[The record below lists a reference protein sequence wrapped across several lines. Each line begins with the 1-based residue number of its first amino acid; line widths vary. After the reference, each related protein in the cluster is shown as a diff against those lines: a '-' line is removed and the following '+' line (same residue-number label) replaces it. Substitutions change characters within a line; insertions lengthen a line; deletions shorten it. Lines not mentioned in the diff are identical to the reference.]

1 MPRTSVRV
9 PQARDA
15 DSDAVGAPAVPTPL
29 EIAGF
34 APGTSNRQIA
44 ALARRLSR
52 QPKTAERW
60 VPVILVG
67 PPPPVNA
74 SERATPENRQFAQV
88 IDDIDKLDSKA
99 LERKRWEIV
108 KDAVS
113 YPSTEHT
120 SALRMLEAIEFIE
133 GRRGIKHAGA
143 TDWSSSGRRASMRTV
158 IEEGI
163 RENGSFDK
171 TIESLEGHSET
182 EGDLDRFKNEAKSFA
197 SEFRGQAFTTTERML
212 DGSQVA
218 IQKIIESYG
227 LPYDS
232 AKVEASSYARDAI
245 SLDDA
250 VNGVIEIAASVGQCR
265 PRVELEEAPRPRG
278 QSRGAQEAAAAR
290 APARARARRGVDE
303 AEPRRQHQGGQGGA
317 CGRRTAQGRLPPA
330 QGRMDRRR
338 TTAPHPRQLPP
349 RRRPRQGRS
358 WRARHRHVQ
367 DEMRAVL
374 RELLPKL
381 ADIGRARYKLHHN
394 ELDPLTLPTVVAM
407 TRANMFVP
415 KGSIRDGVVN
425 DLQRKATSNSSWIAL
440 FAFALAVITLI
451 PSAGASLAIPAGIG
465 AVALATYQAVEEW
478 EDYSQKKLLSNTAID
493 IANALVTED
502 PSLRGF
508 VESLFSIGLE
518 LVPLALAFR
527 EARALKRLVAAGEDG
542 SELIAKLNRLGE
554 EKGLGK
560 LGDQVADDARKT
572 AKVKPPEPHG
582 SKPSDPHAPKP
593 PEPHGGGPRDP
604 HDPHTTTAHEPRKPT
619 PHGDLTA
626 AELAKVKTYSSA
638 DAVKDATKKAFEK
651 LGNKATGVNPE
662 YDVLQTVIGSI
673 KRDDN
678 GNKLL
683 GVYKQYHATVR
694 DPEAAAE
701 FCAAVWQR
709 AADKHITT
717 LEALEE
723 LVPGGKAPQII
734 DDELTKAE
742 LLQDPPF
749 IDMTFNG
756 SDHGTHTHLFME
768 GLIDFKHGA
777 GKGREI
783 RQMIARAEGKAIPRG
798 QGRPDKEFYE
808 TFWDA
813 MFDEYDSRHLNSP
826 EGLQRVLEEHLGF
839 PRRIKPR

>member
-9 PQARDA
+9 PQARVA
-15 DSDAVGAPAVPTPL
+15 DSVAVGAPAVPTPL

-52 QPKTAERW
+52 QPKTAEHW
-60 VPVILVG
+60 VPVSLVG

-88 IDDIDKLDSKA
+88 IDETDKLDSTA

-120 SALRMLEAIEFIE
+120 AALRMLEAIEFIE

-143 TDWSSSGRRASMRTV
+143 TDWSSPGRRASMRTV
-158 IEEGI
+158 VEEGI
-163 RENGSFDK
+163 RENGSFEK
-171 TIESLEGHSET
+171 TIESLEGYSET
-182 EGDLDRFKNEAKSFA
+182 EGDLDRFKSEAKAFA
-197 SEFRGQAFTTTERML
+197 SEFRSQAFTTTERML

-227 LPYDS
+227 MPYDS
-232 AKVEASSYARDAI
+232 AKVEASAYVRDAI

-250 VNGVIEIAASVGQCR
+250 VNGVIEIAAQSNNADVDSNWKKRRDLADKAEKLKKLQQLVHQREHERGVAWAKR
-265 PRVELEEAPRPRG
+265 GLDDNTKEAR
-278 QSRGAQEAAAAR
+278 EAR
-290 APARARARRGVDE
+290 AADE
-303 AEPRRQHQGGQGGA
+303 
-317 CGRRTAQGRLPPA
+317 RLKDA
-330 QGRMDRRR
+330 Y
-338 TTAPHPRQLPP
+338 RQLKAGWIAAERLHPVL
-349 RRRPRQGRS
+349 GS
-358 WRARHRHVQ
+358 FRHGGDLDKVDLGDLDTATVQ

-381 ADIGRARYKLHHN
+381 GDIMRARYKLHHN
-394 ELDPLTLPTVVAM
+394 ELDPLTLPTVVAL

-425 DLQRKATSNSSWIAL
+425 DLQRKATSKSSWIAL

-478 EDYSQKKLLSNTAID
+478 EDYSQKKLLSNTAVD

-518 LVPLALAFR
+518 MVPLALAFR

-582 SKPSDPHAPKP
+582 
-593 PEPHGGGPRDP
+593 GGPRDP
-604 HDPHTTTAHEPRKPT
+604 HDPHATTAHEPRKPT

-638 DAVKDATKKAFEK
+638 DAVKDATKTAFGK

-683 GVYKQYHATVR
+683 GIYKQYHATVR

-701 FCAAVWQR
+701 FCAAIWQR

-723 LVPGGKAPQII
+723 LVPGGRAPQIVNG
-734 DDELTKAE
+734 ELTKAE

-749 IDMTFNG
+749 IDMAFNG

-798 QGRPDKEFYE
+798 GGKPDKQFYE

-826 EGLQRVLEEHLGF
+826 EGIQRVLEQHLGF

>member
-1 MPRTSVRV
+1 M
-9 PQARDA
+9 
-15 DSDAVGAPAVPTPL
+15 
-29 EIAGF
+29 
-34 APGTSNRQIA
+34 
-44 ALARRLSR
+44 
-52 QPKTAERW
+52 
-60 VPVILVG
+60 
-67 PPPPVNA
+67 
-74 SERATPENRQFAQV
+74 
-88 IDDIDKLDSKA
+88 DKLDSTA
-99 LERKRWEIV
+99 LERKRWAIV

-113 YPSTEHT
+113 YPSPEHT
-120 SALRMLEAIEFIE
+120 SALHMLEAIEFIE
-133 GRRGIKHAGA
+133 QRRGIKHAGA
-143 TDWSSSGRRASMRTV
+143 TDWSSSGRRASMRTI

-163 RENGSFDK
+163 RENHSFED
-171 TIESLEGHSET
+171 TIASLEGYSET
-182 EGDLDRFKNEAKSFA
+182 AGDVERFKAEAKSFA
-197 SEFRGQAFTTTERML
+197 SEFRGQAFTTAERML
-212 DGSQVA
+212 DASQIA
-218 IQKIIESYG
+218 IRQIIESYG

-232 AKVEASSYARDAI
+232 ATVEAAAYARDEI
-245 SLDDA
+245 SLDNA
-250 VNGVIEIAASVGQCR
+250 VNGVVEIAMQSANVDLER
-265 PRVELEEAPRPRG
+265 NWKKRRDLADKAEELKKLQQLVHQREHERDVAWTKRGLDDNTKEAK
-278 QSRGAQEAAAAR
+278 EAR
-290 APARARARRGVDE
+290 ASE
-303 AEPRRQHQGGQGGA
+303 
-317 CGRRTAQGRLPPA
+317 GRLKDA
-330 QGRMDRRR
+330 Y
-338 TTAPHPRQLPP
+338 RQLKAGWIAAERLHPIL
-349 RRRPRQGRS
+349 GS
-358 WRARHRHVQ
+358 FRHAGVLDKVDLGELDTATVQ

-381 ADIGRARYKLHHN
+381 GDIGRARYKLQHN
-394 ELDPLTLPTVVAM
+394 QLDPLTLPTVVGM
-407 TRANMFVP
+407 TRANMFIP
-415 KGSIRDGVVN
+415 KGSIRDGVAN
-425 DLQRKATSNSSWIAL
+425 DLQRHATSKSSWIAL

-478 EDYSQKKLLSNTAID
+478 EDYSQKKLLSNTAVD

-518 LVPLALAFR
+518 MVPLALAFR
-527 EARALKRLVAAGEDG
+527 EARALKRLVTAGEDG

-560 LGDQVADDARKT
+560 LGDQIADDARKT

-582 SKPSDPHAPKP
+582 SGPHEPHGSGP
-593 PEPHGGGPRDP
+593 HDPHGGGP

-626 AELAKVKTYSSA
+626 AELAKVKSYSSA
-638 DAVKDATKKAFEK
+638 DAVKDATKKAFAK

-678 GNKLL
+678 GKRLL
-683 GVYKQYHATVR
+683 GIYKQYHATVR

-701 FCAAVWQR
+701 FCAAIWQR

-723 LVPGGKAPQII
+723 LVPGGRSPQII
-734 DDELTKAE
+734 NGELTKAE
-742 LLQDPPF
+742 LLEDPPF

-768 GLIDFKHGA
+768 GLIDFKHGP
-777 GKGREI
+777 GTGREI
-783 RQMIARAEGKAIPRG
+783 RHMIARSEGRAIPRG
-798 QGRPDKEFYE
+798 PGRPDKEFYE

-826 EGLQRVLEEHLGF
+826 EGIQRVLEEHLGF

>member
-15 DSDAVGAPAVPTPL
+15 DSVAVGAPAVPTPL

-34 APGTSNRQIA
+34 APGTNNRQIA

-52 QPKTAERW
+52 QPKTAEHW

-88 IDDIDKLDSKA
+88 IDETDKLDSTA

-108 KDAVS
+108 RDAVS

-120 SALRMLEAIEFIE
+120 AALRILEAIEFIE

-143 TDWSSSGRRASMRTV
+143 TDWSSPGRRASMRTV
-158 IEEGI
+158 VEEGI
-163 RENGSFDK
+163 RENGSFEK
-171 TIESLEGHSET
+171 TIESLEGYSET
-182 EGDLDRFKNEAKSFA
+182 EGDLDRFKSEAKAFA
-197 SEFRGQAFTTTERML
+197 SEFRSQAFTTTERML

-227 LPYDS
+227 MPYDS
-232 AKVEASSYARDAI
+232 AKVEASAYVRDAI

-250 VNGVIEIAASVGQCR
+250 VNGVIEIAAQSNNADVDSNWKKR
-265 PRVELEEAPRPRG
+265 RDLADKAEELKKLQQLVHQREHERGVAWAKRGLDDNTKEAR
-278 QSRGAQEAAAAR
+278 EAR
-290 APARARARRGVDE
+290 AADE
-303 AEPRRQHQGGQGGA
+303 
-317 CGRRTAQGRLPPA
+317 RLKDA
-330 QGRMDRRR
+330 Y
-338 TTAPHPRQLPP
+338 RQLKAGWIAAERLHPVL
-349 RRRPRQGRS
+349 GS
-358 WRARHRHVQ
+358 FRHGGDLDKVDLGDLDTATVQ

-381 ADIGRARYKLHHN
+381 GDIMRARYKLHHN
-394 ELDPLTLPTVVAM
+394 ELDPLTLPTVVAL

-425 DLQRKATSNSSWIAL
+425 DLQRKATSKSSWIAL

-478 EDYSQKKLLSNTAID
+478 EDYSQKKLLSNTAVD

-518 LVPLALAFR
+518 MVPLALAFR

-582 SKPSDPHAPKP
+582 
-593 PEPHGGGPRDP
+593 GGPRDP

-638 DAVKDATKKAFEK
+638 DAVKDATKTAFGK

-683 GVYKQYHATVR
+683 GIYKQYHATVR

-701 FCAAVWQR
+701 FCAAIWQR

-723 LVPGGKAPQII
+723 LVPGGRAPQIVNG
-734 DDELTKAE
+734 ELTKAE

-749 IDMTFNG
+749 IDMAFNG

-798 QGRPDKEFYE
+798 GGKPDKQFYE

-826 EGLQRVLEEHLGF
+826 EGIQRVLEQHLGF

>member
-15 DSDAVGAPAVPTPL
+15 DSVAVGAPAVPTPL

-44 ALARRLSR
+44 AFARRLSR
-52 QPKTAERW
+52 QPKTAEHW

-67 PPPPVNA
+67 PTPPVNA

-88 IDDIDKLDSKA
+88 IDDMDKLDSKA

-120 SALRMLEAIEFIE
+120 AALRMLEAIEFIE

-143 TDWSSSGRRASMRTV
+143 TDWSGSGRRASMRTI

-163 RENGSFDK
+163 RENGSFEK

-250 VNGVIEIAASVGQCR
+250 VNGVIEIAAQSNNADLDSNWKKR
-265 PRVELEEAPRPRG
+265 RDLADKAEELKKLQQLVHEREHERGVAWTKRTLDDNTKEAK
-278 QSRGAQEAAAAR
+278 EAR
-290 APARARARRGVDE
+290 AADE
-303 AEPRRQHQGGQGGA
+303 
-317 CGRRTAQGRLPPA
+317 RLKDA
-330 QGRMDRRR
+330 Y
-338 TTAPHPRQLPP
+338 RQLKAGWIAAERLHPIL
-349 RRRPRQGRS
+349 GS
-358 WRARHRHVQ
+358 FRHGGDLDKVDLGELDTATVQ

-381 ADIGRARYKLHHN
+381 GDIMRARYKLHHS

-425 DLQRKATSNSSWIAL
+425 DLQRKATSKSSWIAL

-478 EDYSQKKLLSNTAID
+478 EDYSQKKLLSNTAVD

-518 LVPLALAFR
+518 MVPLALAFR

-582 SKPSDPHAPKP
+582 SKPTDPHAPKP

-673 KRDDN
+673 KRDTN

-683 GVYKQYHATVR
+683 GIYKQYHATVR

-701 FCAAVWQR
+701 FCAAIWQR

-723 LVPGGKAPQII
+723 LVPGGRAPQII
-734 DDELTKAE
+734 EGELTKTE

-783 RQMIARAEGKAIPRG
+783 RQMIARAEGNAIPRG
-798 QGRPDKEFYE
+798 GGKPDKQFYE
-808 TFWDA
+808 VFWDA

-826 EGLQRVLEEHLGF
+826 EGIQRVLEEHLGF

>member
-1 MPRTSVRV
+1 MPRTPVRV
-9 PQARDA
+9 PQAREA

-29 EIAGF
+29 QTAGF

-52 QPKTAERW
+52 QPKTAEHW

-67 PPPPVNA
+67 PPPPINA
-74 SERATPENRQFAQV
+74 SERATPENRDFAQL
-88 IDDIDKLDSKA
+88 IDDVDKLDSKA
-99 LERKRWEIV
+99 LEHKRWEIV

-120 SALRMLEAIEFIE
+120 AALRTLEAIEFIE

-143 TDWSSSGRRASMRTV
+143 TDWSSSGRRASMRTI

-171 TIESLEGHSET
+171 TIESLEGHSDT
-182 EGDLDRFKNEAKSFA
+182 EADLDRFKNEARSFA
-197 SEFRGQAFTTTERML
+197 SEFRGQAFTTAERML

-232 AKVEASSYARDAI
+232 AKIEASAYARDAI

-250 VNGVIEIAASVGQCR
+250 VNGVIEIASQSKNVDAESNWKTR
-265 PRVELEEAPRPRG
+265 RDLADKADELKKLQQLVHQREHERGVAWTKRNLDDNTREAK
-278 QSRGAQEAAAAR
+278 EAR
-290 APARARARRGVDE
+290 AADE
-303 AEPRRQHQGGQGGA
+303 
-317 CGRRTAQGRLPPA
+317 RLKDA
-330 QGRMDRRR
+330 Y
-338 TTAPHPRQLPP
+338 RQLKAGWIAAERLHPVL
-349 RRRPRQGRS
+349 GS
-358 WRARHRHVQ
+358 FRHGGDLDKVDLRELDTATVQ
-367 DEMRAVL
+367 NEMRAVL

-381 ADIGRARYKLHHN
+381 GDIMRARYKLHHN
-394 ELDPLTLPTVVAM
+394 GLDPLTLPTVVAM

-425 DLQRKATSNSSWIAL
+425 DIQRKATSASSWIAL

-478 EDYSQKKLLSNTAID
+478 EDYSQKKLLSNTAVD

-518 LVPLALAFR
+518 MVPLALAFR

-554 EKGLGK
+554 EKGLGR

-582 SKPSDPHAPKP
+582 SKPSDPHAPKLA
-593 PEPHGGGPRDP
+593 EPHGPRDP

-626 AELAKVKTYSSA
+626 DELARVKTYSSA
-638 DAVKDATKKAFEK
+638 DAVKDATKKAFGK

-678 GNKLL
+678 GNRLL
-683 GVYKQYHATVR
+683 AVYKEYHATVR

-701 FCAAVWQR
+701 FCAAIWKQ

-717 LEALEE
+717 MEALEE
-723 LVPGGKAPQII
+723 LVPGGKTPLII
-734 DDELTKAE
+734 EGELTKVE
-742 LLQDPPF
+742 LLEDPPF

-756 SDHGTHTHLFME
+756 GDHGTHTHLFME
-768 GLIDFKHGA
+768 GLIDFKHGP
-777 GKGREI
+777 GKGRAI
-783 RQMIARAEGKAIPRG
+783 RHMIARSEGKGIPRG
-798 QGRPDKEFYE
+798 LNKPDKQFYE
-808 TFWDA
+808 IFWDA

-826 EGLQRVLEEHLGF
+826 EGVQRVLEEHLGF

>member
-1 MPRTSVRV
+1 
-9 PQARDA
+9 
-15 DSDAVGAPAVPTPL
+15 VGHAPAAPTQL
-29 EIAGF
+29 QAAGL

-52 QPKTAERW
+52 QPTTHEHS
-60 VPVILVG
+60 VPVLLVG
-67 PPPPVNA
+67 PPPPINA

-88 IDDIDKLDSKA
+88 LDEMDKLDSTA
-99 LERKRWEIV
+99 LERKRWAIV

-113 YPSTEHT
+113 YPSPEHT

-133 GRRGIKHAGA
+133 QRRGIKHAGA
-143 TDWSSSGRRASMRTV
+143 TDWSSSGRRASMRTIV
-158 IEEGI
+158 EEGI
-163 RENGSFDK
+163 RENGSFEK
-171 TIESLEGHSET
+171 TIESLEGHSDT
-182 EGDLDRFKNEAKSFA
+182 EADLERFNAEAKSFA
-197 SEFRGQAFTTTERML
+197 SEFRGQAFTTAERML
-212 DGSQVA
+212 DASQIA
-218 IQKIIESYG
+218 IRQIIESYG

-232 AKVEASSYARDAI
+232 AKVEASEYARDVI

-250 VNGVIEIAASVGQCR
+250 VNGVIEIAMQSNNVDLERNWKKRRDLADKTE
-265 PRVELEEAPRPRG
+265 ELKKLQQLVHQREHERGVAWTKRGLDDTTKEAK
-278 QSRGAQEAAAAR
+278 EAR
-290 APARARARRGVDE
+290 AAD
-303 AEPRRQHQGGQGGA
+303 Q
-317 CGRRTAQGRLPPA
+317 RLKDA
-330 QGRMDRRR
+330 Y
-338 TTAPHPRQLPP
+338 RQLKAGWIAAERLHPVL
-349 RRRPRQGRS
+349 GS
-358 WRARHRHVQ
+358 FRHAGDLDKVDLGELDTASVQ

-374 RELLPKL
+374 HELLPKL
-381 ADIGRARYKLHHN
+381 GDIGRARYKLQHN
-394 ELDPLTLPTVVAM
+394 QLDPLTLPTVVAM
-407 TRANMFVP
+407 TRANMFIP
-415 KGSIRDGVVN
+415 KGSIRDGVAN
-425 DLQRKATSNSSWIAL
+425 DLQRHATSKSPWLTL

-478 EDYSQKKLLSNTAID
+478 EDYSQKKLLSNTAVD

-518 LVPLALAFR
+518 MVPLALAFR
-527 EARALKRLVAAGEDG
+527 EARALKRLMAAGEDG

-560 LGDQVADDARKT
+560 LGDQIADDARKT
-572 AKVKPPEPHG
+572 AKAKPPEPHV
-582 SKPSDPHAPKP
+582 SKPSEPHGGGPH
-593 PEPHGGGPRDP
+593 EPHGGGPREP
-604 HDPHTTTAHEPRKPT
+604 HDPHATTAHEPRKPT

-626 AELAKVKTYSSA
+626 EELAKVKSYSSA

-678 GNKLL
+678 GKRLL
-683 GVYKQYHATVR
+683 GIYKQYHATVR

-701 FCAAVWQR
+701 FCAAIWKR

-723 LVPGGKAPQII
+723 LVPGGRTPHIVNG
-734 DDELTKAE
+734 ELTKVD
-742 LLQDPPF
+742 LLEDSPF
-749 IDMTFNG
+749 IDMAFNG
-756 SDHGTHTHLFME
+756 GDHGTHTHLFME

-783 RQMIARAEGKAIPRG
+783 RHMIARSEGRGIPRG
-798 QGRPDKEFYE
+798 PGQPDKEFYGV
-808 TFWDA
+808 FWDA
-813 MFDEYDSRHLNSP
+813 MFDEYDRGHLNSP
-826 EGLQRVLEEHLGF
+826 EGLQAVLEEHLGF

>member
-1 MPRTSVRV
+1 
-9 PQARDA
+9 
-15 DSDAVGAPAVPTPL
+15 
-29 EIAGF
+29 
-34 APGTSNRQIA
+34 
-44 ALARRLSR
+44 
-52 QPKTAERW
+52 
-60 VPVILVG
+60 
-67 PPPPVNA
+67 
-74 SERATPENRQFAQV
+74 
-88 IDDIDKLDSKA
+88 
-99 LERKRWEIV
+99 
-108 KDAVS
+108 
-113 YPSTEHT
+113 
-120 SALRMLEAIEFIE
+120 
-133 GRRGIKHAGA
+133 
-143 TDWSSSGRRASMRTV
+143 
-158 IEEGI
+158 
-163 RENGSFDK
+163 
-171 TIESLEGHSET
+171 
-182 EGDLDRFKNEAKSFA
+182 
-197 SEFRGQAFTTTERML
+197 
-212 DGSQVA
+212 
-218 IQKIIESYG
+218 
-227 LPYDS
+227 
-232 AKVEASSYARDAI
+232 
-245 SLDDA
+245 
-250 VNGVIEIAASVGQCR
+250 
-265 PRVELEEAPRPRG
+265 
-278 QSRGAQEAAAAR
+278 
-290 APARARARRGVDE
+290 
-303 AEPRRQHQGGQGGA
+303 
-317 CGRRTAQGRLPPA
+317 
-330 QGRMDRRR
+330 
-338 TTAPHPRQLPP
+338 
-349 RRRPRQGRS
+349 
-358 WRARHRHVQ
+358 
-367 DEMRAVL
+367 
-374 RELLPKL
+374 
-381 ADIGRARYKLHHN
+381 
-394 ELDPLTLPTVVAM
+394 VVAL

-425 DLQRKATSNSSWIAL
+425 DLQRKATSKSSWIAL

-478 EDYSQKKLLSNTAID
+478 EDYSQKKLLSNTAVD

-518 LVPLALAFR
+518 MVPLALAFR

-582 SKPSDPHAPKP
+582 
-593 PEPHGGGPRDP
+593 GGPRDP

-638 DAVKDATKKAFEK
+638 DAVKDATKTAFGK

-683 GVYKQYHATVR
+683 GIYKQYHATVR

-701 FCAAVWQR
+701 FCAAIWQR

-723 LVPGGKAPQII
+723 LVPGGRAPQIVNG
-734 DDELTKAE
+734 ELTKAE

-749 IDMTFNG
+749 IDMAFNG

-798 QGRPDKEFYE
+798 GGKPDKQFYE

-826 EGLQRVLEEHLGF
+826 EGIQRVLEQHLGF

>member
-9 PQARDA
+9 PQARVA
-15 DSDAVGAPAVPTPL
+15 DSVAVGAPAVPTPL

-52 QPKTAERW
+52 QPKTAEHW

-88 IDDIDKLDSKA
+88 IDEMDRLDSTA

-120 SALRMLEAIEFIE
+120 AALRMLEAIEFIE

-143 TDWSSSGRRASMRTV
+143 TDWSSPGRRASMRTV
-158 IEEGI
+158 VEEGI
-163 RENGSFDK
+163 RENGSFEK
-171 TIESLEGHSET
+171 TIESLEGYSET
-182 EGDLDRFKNEAKSFA
+182 EGDLDRFKSEAKAFA
-197 SEFRGQAFTTTERML
+197 SEFRSQAFTTTERML

-227 LPYDS
+227 MPYDS
-232 AKVEASSYARDAI
+232 AKVEASAYVRDAI

-250 VNGVIEIAASVGQCR
+250 VNGVIEIAAQSNNADVDSNWKKR
-265 PRVELEEAPRPRG
+265 RDLADKAEELKKLQQLVHQREHERGVAWTKRGLDDNTKEAR
-278 QSRGAQEAAAAR
+278 EAR
-290 APARARARRGVDE
+290 AADE
-303 AEPRRQHQGGQGGA
+303 
-317 CGRRTAQGRLPPA
+317 RLKDA
-330 QGRMDRRR
+330 Y
-338 TTAPHPRQLPP
+338 RQLKAGWIAAERLHPVL
-349 RRRPRQGRS
+349 GS
-358 WRARHRHVQ
+358 FRHGGDLDKVDLGDLDTATVQ

-381 ADIGRARYKLHHN
+381 GDIMRARYKLHHN
-394 ELDPLTLPTVVAM
+394 ELDPLTLPTVVAL

-425 DLQRKATSNSSWIAL
+425 DLQRKATSKSSWIAL

-478 EDYSQKKLLSNTAID
+478 EDYSQKKLLSNTAVD

-518 LVPLALAFR
+518 MVPLALAFR

-582 SKPSDPHAPKP
+582 
-593 PEPHGGGPRDP
+593 GGPRDP

-638 DAVKDATKKAFEK
+638 DAVKDATKTAFGK

-683 GVYKQYHATVR
+683 GIYKQYHATVR

-701 FCAAVWQR
+701 FCAAIWQR

-723 LVPGGKAPQII
+723 LVPGGRAPQIVNG
-734 DDELTKAE
+734 ELTKAE

-749 IDMTFNG
+749 IDMAFNG

-798 QGRPDKEFYE
+798 GGKPDKQFYE

-826 EGLQRVLEEHLGF
+826 EGIQRVLEQHLGF

>member
-1 MPRTSVRV
+1 M
-9 PQARDA
+9 A
-15 DSDAVGAPAVPTPL
+15 TPL

-52 QPKTAERW
+52 QPKTAEHW

-88 IDDIDKLDSKA
+88 LDELDKLDSEA

-108 KDAVS
+108 KDAVG
-113 YPSTEHT
+113 YPDEQHT
-120 SALRMLEAIEFIE
+120 AALRKIEAIEFIE
-133 GRRGIKHAGA
+133 ARRGIKHAGA
-143 TDWSSSGRRASMRTV
+143 TDWSDSGRRASMRTI

-163 RENGSFDK
+163 RDTGSFDK
-171 TIESLEGHSET
+171 TIESLEGHSAT
-182 EGDLDRFKNEAKSFA
+182 EADLEHFKAEAKAFA
-197 SEFRGQAFTTTERML
+197 GDVRGQAFSTTDRML
-212 DGSQVA
+212 DASQAA
-218 IQKIIESYG
+218 IRNILESYG

-232 AKVEASSYARDAI
+232 ATIEASEYARDVI
-245 SLDDA
+245 GLDEA
-250 VNGVIEIAASVGQCR
+250 VNGVIEIALQSENVDAEDNWKKR
-265 PRVELEEAPRPRG
+265 RDLADKAEELKKLQQLVHQREHE
-278 QSRGAQEAAAAR
+278 
-290 APARARARRGVDE
+290 RGVAWTKRSLDDNTKEAKEAREADE
-303 AEPRRQHQGGQGGA
+303 
-317 CGRRTAQGRLPPA
+317 RLKDA
-330 QGRMDRRR
+330 Y
-338 TTAPHPRQLPP
+338 RQLKAGWIAAERLHPIL
-349 RRRPRQGRS
+349 GS
-358 WRARHRHVQ
+358 VRHGGDLDKVDLGDLDTATVQ

-381 ADIGRARYKLHHN
+381 GDIGRARYKLHHN

-415 KGSIRDGVVN
+415 KGSIRDGVIN
-425 DLQRKATSNSSWIAL
+425 DMQRKATSKSPWLAL

-478 EDYSQKKLLSNTAID
+478 EDYSQNKMLSNTAVD

-502 PSLRGF
+502 PSLTGF
-508 VESLFSIGLE
+508 VESLFSVGLE
-518 LVPLALAFR
+518 IVPLALAFR
-527 EARALKRLVAAGEDG
+527 EARALKRLIAAGEDG
-542 SELIAKLNRLGE
+542 SELVAKLNRLGQ

-626 AELAKVKTYSSA
+626 DELAKVKTYSSA

-651 LGNKATGVNPE
+651 LGNKASGVNPE

-678 GNKLL
+678 GKRLL
-683 GVYKQYHATVR
+683 STYKQYHATVR

-701 FCAAVWQR
+701 FSAAIWQR

-717 LEALEE
+717 LDALEE

-734 DDELTKAE
+734 NDELTKAE
-742 LLQDPPF
+742 LIQDPPF

-756 SDHGTHTHLFME
+756 SDHGTHTHMFME
-768 GLIDFKHGA
+768 GLLDFKHGP
-777 GKGREI
+777 GTGREV

-798 QGRPDKEFYE
+798 PGKPDKEFYE
-808 TFWDA
+808 IFWDA

-839 PRRIKPR
+839 PRKIKPR